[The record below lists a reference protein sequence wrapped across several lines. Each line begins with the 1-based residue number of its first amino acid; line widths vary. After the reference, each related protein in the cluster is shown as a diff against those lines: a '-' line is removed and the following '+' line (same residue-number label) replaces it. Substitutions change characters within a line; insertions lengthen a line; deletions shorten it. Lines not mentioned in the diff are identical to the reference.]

1 MPIRR
6 AAEADLPAVTELLR
20 DAGLPLIGVSDAFR
34 TGFVAHDGD
43 VLVGAAA
50 IEPYDAV
57 ALLRSV
63 VVRPSARGTG
73 IGQELVAATQA
84 FAFTIGVQFVFLLTE
99 TAETWFR
106 RLGYETVHRS
116 QLPGAILASDEV
128 AIACAA
134 SAVAMR
140 TVITPPRDARSR

>member
-6 AAEADLPAVTELLR
+6 AAEADVPAVTELLR

-73 IGQELVAATQA
+73 IGRGARCGRTGL
-84 FAFTIGVQFVFLLTE
+84 AFT
-99 TAETWFR
+99 
-106 RLGYETVHRS
+106 S
-116 QLPGAILASDEV
+116 ASSS
-128 AIACAA
+128 C
-134 SAVAMR
+134 S
-140 TVITPPRDARSR
+140 S

>member
-6 AAEADLPAVTELLR
+6 AAEADMPAVTELLR
-20 DAGLPLIGVSDAFR
+20 NAGLPLIGVSDAFR

-43 VLVGAAA
+43 VLVGR
-50 IEPYDAV
+50 P
-57 ALLRSV
+57 RSSRTTRSRCP
-63 VVRPSARGTG
+63 VRGGTTIRRGTG
-73 IGQELVAATQA
+73 IGQELVAAAQGL
-84 FAFTIGVQFVFLLTE
+84 AFTIGVQFVFLLTE

-106 RLGYETVHRS
+106 RLGYETVDRS

-140 TVITPPRDARSR
+140 TVIAPPRDARSR